1 MKHTIIFISLILLL
15 ASCIEKEKSQ
25 SISKPKDIVVAA
37 HYFASEWPKTFW
49 QEFEEKDVEGDF
61 QQIKNDGFNTLIF
74 VVPWVGFETNFN
86 QDMTTSNPWMY
97 KRLSFLVEKAVQLGF
112 NYILRVGF
120 PHDFTPETGTNIIQL
135 CTNIYTDE
143 AYKKKW
149 KDFLKKIYEATKK
162 YRNNSD
168 GILVSWED
176 FWCPHFVL
184 PNLPINNRIK
194 LAQDIGYSEW
204 LLSQD
209 TNKVKLILGVNELDE
224 SQIAIPSK
232 EEMSYL
238 YYLEYIDMKF
248 DELILNS
255 TKEIFPEAAME
266 IRVDKDPI
274 LNSSGKTVW
283 IEHDLHFDEENHR
296 GTYWAP
302 FWGAQNKG
310 ELLSA
315 KESLANFEYF
325 LKTVTNSNQ
334 SNNHV
339 IEQFNF
345 TDNTP
350 YFPNNAEINS
360 NEIDEFLLDTV
371 PLLKKYSSGYGL
383 WAYRDYADN
392 GLYNSSFEYGLHGW
406 DISGDVELIEN
417 TGENKI
423 KLSKDSQI
431 SQLYNPFER
440 HMLFSSYKELI
451 FCLDSEQEANLTLL
465 LNEKEKKLELK
476 EGNSCHTVDISK
488 QEKTTHFK
496 FKVTSDE
503 DIIIDNMKL
512 YGFVQRLKVYDEF
525 GKESLYLDSIR
536 KMNKELIGNV
546 E

>member
-383 WAYRDYADN
+383 WAYINHYP
-392 GLYNSSFEYGLHGW
+392 H
-406 DISGDVELIEN
+406 
-417 TGENKI
+417 
-423 KLSKDSQI
+423 
-431 SQLYNPFER
+431 
-440 HMLFSSYKELI
+440 
-451 FCLDSEQEANLTLL
+451 
-465 LNEKEKKLELK
+465 
-476 EGNSCHTVDISK
+476 
-488 QEKTTHFK
+488 
-496 FKVTSDE
+496 
-503 DIIIDNMKL
+503 
-512 YGFVQRLKVYDEF
+512 
-525 GKESLYLDSIR
+525 SLYKPISHIHYCIFLV
-536 KMNKELIGNV
+536 MVLYLIKTHLFHWN
-546 E
+546 